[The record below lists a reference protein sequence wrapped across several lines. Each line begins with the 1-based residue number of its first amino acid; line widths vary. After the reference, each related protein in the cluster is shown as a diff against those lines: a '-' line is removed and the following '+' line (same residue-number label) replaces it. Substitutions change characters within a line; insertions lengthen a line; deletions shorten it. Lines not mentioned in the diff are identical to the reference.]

1 ELETEVEPA
10 DRQRAAR
17 PAAGGGAGD
26 RQDVPRPA
34 AGAAAAERGP
44 RPDLAALRMAP
55 DDLEYRPRR
64 GWIGWLV
71 ALAAAGALAAW
82 AFLAPAPFLLPRV
95 ETTTVQVVTPT
106 EASTV
111 LTATGYT
118 YARERAAV
126 GAKIIGRVVDL
137 RVDEGDQ
144 VKQGDVIAVLDSAD
158 LRAAIDQNRAA
169 LAESRA
175 KLADASRERGRQ
187 EKLVTGGA
195 SPQATLDAART
206 QEAVAAAQVGTAAAR
221 LRSSEAQLSY
231 AVIRSPLTGV
241 VIQKNVLVGEMV
253 APGGFTSQQS
263 TGAIVR
269 IADPRSLEIEADIN
283 EAYIAR
289 LKRGQP
295 AEIKIDAVP
304 DRVYHGKLR
313 QIVPTADRVKAV
325 VQVKVTVDD
334 ADRRLVPDMSTT
346 VTFLGAGVDSAAL
359 AAKPKLFV
367 PRTAVRKD
375 GGAAFV
381 FKVVDGRLRKTE
393 VALAPE
399 VPARA
404 GSASG
409 TGGAATAGGSPG
421 AAGDRVEVVSGV
433 SGGETIVRT
442 GVEKLKDGQRVRV
455 AESS

>member
-1 ELETEVEPA
+1 MSSEPSS
-10 DRQRAAR
+10 
-17 PAAGGGAGD
+17 
-26 RQDVPRPA
+26 A
-34 AGAAAAERGP
+34 AGATAVERPPAERERGP
-44 RPDLAALRMAP
+44 RPDLSALRMDP
-55 DDLEYRPRR
+55 DELEYRPRR

-71 ALAAAGALAAW
+71 ALAAVGALAAW

-126 GAKIIGRVVDL
+126 GAKIIGRVVEL
-137 RVDEGDQ
+137 RVDEGDR

-169 LAESRA
+169 VAETRA
-175 KLADASRERGRQ
+175 KLADASRERARQ
-187 EKLVTGGA
+187 EKLVAGGA
-195 SPQATLDAART
+195 SPQASLDAART
-206 QEAVAAAQVGTAAAR
+206 QEAVAAAEVGTAEAR

-231 AVIRSPLTGV
+231 TVIRSPLTGV

-253 APGGFTSQQS
+253 APGGFTTQQS

-269 IADPRSLEIEADIN
+269 IADPRSLEVEADIN
-283 EAYIAR
+283 ESYIAR

-325 VQVKVTVDD
+325 VEVKVTVDD
-334 ADRRLVPDMSTT
+334 ADERLVPDMSTT
-346 VTFLGAGVDSAAL
+346 VTFLGAGVDRAAL

-367 PRTAVRKD
+367 PRTAIRRAGD
-375 GGAAFV
+375 AAYV
-381 FKVVDGRLRKTE
+381 FKVVDGRLRRTE
-393 VALAPE
+393 VALAPAA
-399 VPARA
+399 PAGA
-404 GSASG
+404 GARN
-409 TGGAATAGGSPG
+409 GAAGPG
-421 AAGDRVEVVSGV
+421 AAAAPAGDRLEVLSGV
-433 SGGETIVRT
+433 QGGDTIVRA
-442 GVEKLKDGQRVRV
+442 GVEKLKDGEKVRA

>member
-1 ELETEVEPA
+1 MSSERSELGSQLQPTEQQA
-10 DRQRAAR
+10 
-17 PAAGGGAGD
+17 
-26 RQDVPRPA
+26 VPRLA
-34 AGAAAAERGP
+34 IGGAAAERERGP
-44 RPDLAALRMAP
+44 RPDISALRMDP

-64 GWIGWLV
+64 GWIGWLI
-71 ALAAAGALAAW
+71 ALAIAGALAAW

-126 GAKIIGRVVDL
+126 GAKVIGRVVDL
-137 RVDEGDQ
+137 RVDEGDR
-144 VKQGDVIAVLDSAD
+144 VKQGDIIAVLDSAD

-169 LAESRA
+169 LTETKAR
-175 KLADASRERGRQ
+175 LADASRERARQ
-187 EKLVTGGA
+187 EKLVAGGA

-206 QEAVAAAQVGTAAAR
+206 QEAVAAAQVGTAEAR
-221 LRSSEAQLSY
+221 VRSSEAQLSY
-231 AVIRSPLTGV
+231 TVIRSPLTGV

-269 IADPRSLEIEADIN
+269 IADPRSLEVEADIN
-283 EAYIAR
+283 ESYIAR

-334 ADRRLVPDMSTT
+334 ADERLVPDMSTT
-346 VTFLGAGVDSAAL
+346 VTFLGAGVDRLAL

-367 PRTAVRKD
+367 PRSAVRQA
-375 GGAAFV
+375 GGATFV
-381 FKVVDGRLRKTE
+381 FKVVDGRWRRTE
-393 VALAPE
+393 VALPPA
-399 VPARA
+399 VPAGA
-404 GSASG
+404 GG
-409 TGGAATAGGSPG
+409 RGGGAAAGSPAAG
-421 AAGDRVEVVSGV
+421 AAGERVEVVSGV
-433 SGGETIVRT
+433 QGGDTIVRA
-442 GVEKLKDGQRVRV
+442 GVEKLKDGEKVRA

>member
-1 ELETEVEPA
+1 LSSEPTSQVQPPE
-10 DRQRAAR
+10 RL
-17 PAAGGGAGD
+17 GE
-26 RQDVPRPA
+26 PRLAA
-34 AGAAAAERGP
+34 AGAGAERDRP
-44 RPDLAALRMAP
+44 RPDLTALRMDP
-55 DDLEYRPRR
+55 DELEYRPRR

-126 GAKIIGRVVDL
+126 GAKIIGRVVEL

-158 LRAAIDQNRAA
+158 LRAAIDQNRASLVEA
-169 LAESRA
+169 KA
-175 KLADASRERGRQ
+175 KLADASRERARQ
-187 EKLVTGGA
+187 ERLVTGGA

-206 QEAVAAAQVGTAAAR
+206 QEAVAAAQVGTAEAR

-231 AVIRSPLTGV
+231 TVIRSPLTGV

-269 IADPRSLEIEADIN
+269 IADPRSLEVEADIN
-283 EAYIAR
+283 ESYIAR
-289 LKRGQP
+289 LRRGQP

-334 ADRRLVPDMSTT
+334 ADQRLVPDMSTT
-346 VTFLGAGVDSAAL
+346 VTFLGAGVDRAAL

-367 PRTAVRKD
+367 PRSAVRMD
-375 GGAAFV
+375 GGAAYV
-381 FKVVDGRLRKTE
+381 FEVVDGRLRRNEIAIVGTRGG
-393 VALAPE
+393 AGTAAAAASAP
-399 VPARA
+399 
-404 GSASG
+404 
-409 TGGAATAGGSPG
+409 GGAAAG
-421 AAGDRVEVVSGV
+421 ATDRVEVVSGV
-433 SGGETIVRT
+433 KGGETIVRT
-442 GVEKLKDGQRVRV
+442 GVEKLEDGRKVRV
-455 AESS
+455 AES